1 MAEEVALNPKVEE
14 LVFEGKLTGSFDAIK
29 TKVSQIPFYY
39 LKQDGSELSIIKVES
54 RNISKKPYL
63 FYIIKIKKESISLV
77 YSIPQ
82 DTSDRMRRA
91 AVVKELLSVLS
102 MISDEFKLDEAK
114 FYQYL
119 DSVVENMLSGM
130 TETYSSLFN
139 KYDALRNEY
148 MEVKKLDLEYA
159 TANRNLTIQTA
170 QLNEENKGL
179 RADLV
184 ALQKFT
190 DESLMAMVGDWVQ
203 VHNSTIDIDEFAKTY
218 NVSQPRVEQIL
229 NKMVAQGYL
238 ELKE

>member
-1 MAEEVALNPKVEE
+1 MPDEVALSPKVDE
-14 LVFEGKLTGSFDAIK
+14 LVFDGRLTGSLDIIK
-29 TKVSQIPFYY
+29 SKLSQIPFYY
-39 LKQDGSELSIIKVES
+39 LKQAGNELSIVKVES

-63 FYIIKIKKESISLV
+63 FYIIKLRKDGISLI

-91 AVVKELLSVLS
+91 TVIKDVLSVLS
-102 MISDEFKLDEAK
+102 IISDQYTLDAGK
-114 FYQYL
+114 FYQYV
-119 DSVVENMLSGM
+119 DSVIENLLSGM

-139 KYDALRNEY
+139 KYDSLLNEY
-148 MEVKKLDLEYA
+148 REVKKLDLEYA

-170 QLNEENKGL
+170 QLNEENKSL
-179 RADLV
+179 KADLA

-190 DESLMAMVGDWVQ
+190 DESLMSMVGDWIQ
-203 VHNSTIDIDEFAKTY
+203 VHNSTIDIDDFAKTY